1 MSRIT
6 PESHREIAF
15 RAGDGIE
22 VTLLWAPAD
31 DRVVVA
37 VVDTKM
43 NDAFEVP
50 VERHRALHAF
60 THPFAYAASVR
71 RPPAASAAT
80 G

>member
-15 RAGDGIE
+15 RVCDGIE
-22 VTLLWAPAD
+22 VALLWAPAD

-37 VVDTKM
+37 VVDTKA
-43 NDAFEVP
+43 NDAFGLP
-50 VERHRALHAF
+50 VEKHRAFDAF
-60 THPFAYAASVR
+60 MHPFAYAAATC
-71 RPPAASAAT
+71 RPLAAT